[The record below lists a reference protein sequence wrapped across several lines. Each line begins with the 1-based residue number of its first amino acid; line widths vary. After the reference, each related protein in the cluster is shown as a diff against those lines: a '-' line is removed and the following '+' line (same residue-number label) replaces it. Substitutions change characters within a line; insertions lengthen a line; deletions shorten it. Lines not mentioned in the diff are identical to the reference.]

1 MADNTVPIPQPPGLP
16 LLGNINDINPEF
28 PLGSMIN
35 MADKYGVCLIP
46 YTQRPGCDL
55 MLTCWTGNIPSQ
67 SSWKK
72 CGRHFLASSG

>member
-35 MADKYGVCLIP
+35 MADKYGVCSLMCAQWP
-46 YTQRPGCDL
+46 FLRP
-55 MLTCWTGNIPSQ
+55 
-67 SSWKK
+67 
-72 CGRHFLASSG
+72 RH

>member
-35 MADKYGVCLIP
+35 MADKYGVCP
-46 YTQRPGCDL
+46 L
-55 MLTCWTGNIPSQ
+55 MR
-67 SSWKK
+67 SSRLWLK
-72 CGRHFLASSG
+72 CGTDMFNRKSTA

>member
-35 MADKYGVCLIP
+35 MADKYGVRSLM
-46 YTQRPGCDL
+46 TTSRPWL
-55 MLTCWTGNIPSQ
+55 N
-67 SSWKK
+67 KK
-72 CGRHFLASSG
+72 SY

>member
-35 MADKYGVCLIP
+35 MADKYGVCCSCV
-46 YTQRPGCDL
+46 T
-55 MLTCWTGNIPSQ
+55 NI
-67 SSWKK
+67 
-72 CGRHFLASSG
+72 LAEV